1 MALCL
6 KHEFGGLV
14 NKELFGIEWCV
25 DKYIGYKGKKETY
38 ATLSVQIYTTR
49 ITIHQ
54 GDGGVTLDEM
64 YAKYDLIRD
73 MIERWMFALENNIKC
88 SDRVWLDNSPAKG
101 HMHGNCTFEVC
112 GDDGGIGDDDTFT
125 LADCQKRLY
134 FSPYQLDQV
143 KLLHK
148 EIGNLLK
155 AIEYCK
161 SHDIYGGAL

>member
-1 MALCL
+1 MCLSL
-6 KHEFGGLV
+6 KHQFGGIV
-14 NKELFGIEWCV
+14 DTDLFGV
-25 DKYIGYKGKKETY
+25 DWSVEKWSWRGQEASYVSM
-38 ATLSVQIYTTR
+38 SVQIYTTR

-54 GDGGVTLDEM
+54 GGDFVTLDDM

-88 SDRVWLDNSPAKG
+88 SDRVWLDNSCDKG

-112 GDDGGIGDDDTFT
+112 SDGDRSDDTDDTFT

-134 FSPYQLDQV
+134 FSPYNMNQI
-143 KLLHK
+143 KILHK
-148 EIGNLLK
+148 ELCSLLK

-161 SHDIYGGAL
+161 THDIYGRAL

>member
-1 MALCL
+1 MAICL
-6 KHEFGGLV
+6 KHEFGGIV
-14 NKELFGIEWCV
+14 DRELFGV
-25 DKYIGYKGKKETY
+25 DWRVEKFANYQGKEEAY

-54 GDGGVTLDEM
+54 GDGDVTLDDM

-73 MIERWMFALENNIKC
+73 MIERWLFALDKRIVC
-88 SDRVWLDNSPAKG
+88 SDRVWLDNSHAKG
-101 HMHGNCTFEVC
+101 HMHGNCTFEVA
-112 GDDGGIGDDDTFT
+112 DWEELSDDDTFT

-134 FSPYQLDQV
+134 FSPYQRDQI

>member
-1 MALCL
+1 MAICL

-14 NKELFGIEWCV
+14 DKELFGV
-25 DKYIGYKGKKETY
+25 DWYVESYNNYKGQRENYTS
-38 ATLSVQIYTTR
+38 LSVQIYTTR
-49 ITIHQ
+49 ITLHQ
-54 GDGGVTLDEM
+54 GDGDVTLDDM

-88 SDRVWLDNSPAKG
+88 SDRVWLDNSHAKG

-112 GDDGGIGDDDTFT
+112 TDGDSSDDTFT

-134 FSPYQLDQV
+134 FSTYQMDQI

-148 EIGNLLK
+148 EISNLLK

-161 SHDIYGGAL
+161 THDIYGGAL

>member
-1 MALCL
+1 MAICL

-14 NKELFGIEWCV
+14 DKELFGIDWYVES
-25 DKYIGYKGKKETY
+25 GNNYKGQRENY
-38 ATLSVQIYTTR
+38 ISLSVQIYTTR

-54 GDGGVTLDEM
+54 GDGDVTLDDM

-88 SDRVWLDNSPAKG
+88 SDRVWLDNSHAKG

-112 GDDGGIGDDDTFT
+112 AEGDRSDDTFT

-134 FSPYQLDQV
+134 FSPYQMDQI

-148 EIGNLLK
+148 EIGSLLK

-161 SHDIYGGAL
+161 THDIYGGAL

>member
-1 MALCL
+1 MALNL
-6 KHEFGGLV
+6 KHEFGGIV
-14 NKELFGIEWCV
+14 NGELFGIDWNVE
-25 DKYIGYKGKKETY
+25 KFAGYKGKVETY
-38 ATLSVQIYTTR
+38 ISMSVQIYTTR

-54 GDGGVTLDEM
+54 GDGDVTLDDM

-88 SDRVWLDNSPAKG
+88 SDRIWLDNSHAKG

-112 GDDGGIGDDDTFT
+112 ADGDCSDDTFT

-134 FSPYQLDQV
+134 FSPYQMDQV

-155 AIEYCK
+155 AIGYCK
-161 SHDIYGGAL
+161 THDIYGGAL

>member
-1 MALCL
+1 MAICL

-14 NKELFGIEWCV
+14 NKELFGV
-25 DKYIGYKGKKETY
+25 DWYVESGNNYKGQRENY
-38 ATLSVQIYTTR
+38 ISLSVQIYTTR

-54 GDGGVTLDEM
+54 GDGDVTLDDM

-88 SDRVWLDNSPAKG
+88 SDRVWLDNSHAKG
-101 HMHGNCTFEVC
+101 HMHGICTFEVC
-112 GDDGGIGDDDTFT
+112 ADGDRSDDTFT

-134 FSPYQLDQV
+134 FSPYQMDQI

-161 SHDIYGGAL
+161 THDIYGGAL

>member
-14 NKELFGIEWCV
+14 DRELFGIDWCV
-25 DKYIGYKGKKETY
+25 EKFTGYQGREE
-38 ATLSVQIYTTR
+38 AFVTLSVQIYTTR
-49 ITIHQ
+49 VTIHQ
-54 GDGGVTLDEM
+54 GDGDVTLDEM
-64 YAKYDLIRD
+64 YAKCDLIRD
-73 MIERWMFALENNIKC
+73 MIERWMFALDNNIKC
-88 SDRVWLDNSPAKG
+88 SDRIWLDNSHAKG

-112 GDDGGIGDDDTFT
+112 TDGDSGDDTFT

-134 FSPYQLDQV
+134 FSPYQLNQI

-148 EIGNLLK
+148 ELCNLLK

-161 SHDIYGGAL
+161 THNVTGGAL

>member
-1 MALCL
+1 MAICL

-14 NKELFGIEWCV
+14 NKELFGV
-25 DKYIGYKGKKETY
+25 DWYVESGNNYKGQRENY
-38 ATLSVQIYTTR
+38 ISLSVQIYTTR

-54 GDGGVTLDEM
+54 GDDDVTLDDM

-88 SDRVWLDNSPAKG
+88 SDRVWLDNSHAKG

-112 GDDGGIGDDDTFT
+112 AEGDRSDDTFT

-134 FSPYQLDQV
+134 FSPYQKDHI

-161 SHDIYGGAL
+161 THDIYGGAL

>member
-1 MALCL
+1 MAICL

-14 NKELFGIEWCV
+14 DKELFGV
-25 DKYIGYKGKKETY
+25 DWYVESGNNYRGQRENYIS
-38 ATLSVQIYTTR
+38 LSVQIYTTR

-54 GDGGVTLDEM
+54 GDGDVTLDDM

-88 SDRVWLDNSPAKG
+88 SDRVWLDNSHAKG

-112 GDDGGIGDDDTFT
+112 ADGDRSDDTFT

-134 FSPYQLDQV
+134 FSPYQLNQV

-148 EIGNLLK
+148 ELCNLLK
-155 AIEYCK
+155 AIQYCK
-161 SHDIYGGAL
+161 THSVTGGAL